1 MSKRI
6 ILILITRLF
15 DTLNVSLKYKILKR
29 YKMKVVIYARVSTNS
44 QDYKR
49 QTEELLEFSQTQ
61 NYEVVK
67 IFEEKISGGK
77 TNEKRPQLMN
87 MIHFIKTNKMNKV
100 LCWELSRLGR
110 NTIEVLKTI
119 QLLNEN
125 CISLYIKNHN
135 IETLNDKCEV
145 NPMSQFLIQILTSVS
160 EMEKTQIRQRIK
172 SGYDSFRKNGGKVG
186 RKKGFKKD
194 TETLLTEHKDVVK
207 LLKQG
212 YSVRKTMKLT
222 DKSSGTVQKIRMLL
236 NLSNT

>member
-1 MSKRI
+1 
-6 ILILITRLF
+6 
-15 DTLNVSLKYKILKR
+15 
-29 YKMKVVIYARVSTNS
+29 MKVVIYSRVSTNS

-49 QTEELLEFSQTQ
+49 QTEELLEFSKIM
-61 NYEVVK
+61 NYEVEA

-77 TNEKRPQLMN
+77 TNEERTELMK
-87 MIHFIKTNKMNKV
+87 MINFVKTNKIDKV
-100 LCWELSRLGR
+100 LCWELSRIGR

-119 QLLNEN
+119 QLLNDN

-135 IETLNDKCEV
+135 IETLNDKCEI

-172 SGYDSFRKNGGKVG
+172 SGYESYRKNGGKVG
-186 RKKGFKKD
+186 RKEGFKKD
-194 TETLLTEHKDVVK
+194 NETLLTEHKDVVK

-222 DKSSGTVQKIRMLL
+222 DKSSGTIQKIKKII
-236 NLSNT
+236 S

>member
-1 MSKRI
+1 
-6 ILILITRLF
+6 
-15 DTLNVSLKYKILKR
+15 
-29 YKMKVVIYARVSTNS
+29 MKVVIYSRVSTNS

-49 QTEELLEFSQTQ
+49 QTEELLDFSKTM
-61 NYEVVK
+61 NYEVVS

-77 TNEKRPQLMN
+77 TNEERPELMK
-87 MIHFIKTNKMNKV
+87 MINFVKTNKIDKV
-100 LCWELSRLGR
+100 LCWELSRIGR
-110 NTIEVLKTI
+110 NTIQVLKTI

-135 IETLNDKCEV
+135 IETLNDKCEI

-172 SGYDSFRKNGGKVG
+172 SGYESFRKNGGKVG
-186 RKKGFKKD
+186 RKEGFKKD
-194 TETLLTEHKDVVK
+194 NETLLTEHKDVVK

-222 DKSSGTVQKIRMLL
+222 DKSSGTIQKIKKIII
-236 NLSNT
+236 

>member
-1 MSKRI
+1 MI
-6 ILILITRLF
+6 Q
-15 DTLNVSLKYKILKR
+15 
-29 YKMKVVIYARVSTNS
+29 MKVVIYSRVSTNS

-49 QTEELLEFSQTQ
+49 QTEELLEFSNKM
-61 NYEVVK
+61 NYEVVST
-67 IFEEKISGGK
+67 FEEKISGGK
-77 TNEKRPQLMN
+77 TNEERPELMKTIN
-87 MIHFIKTNKMNKV
+87 FVKTNKIDKV
-100 LCWELSRLGR
+100 LCWELSRIGR

-135 IETLNDKCEV
+135 IETLNDKCEI

-172 SGYDSFRKNGGKVG
+172 SGYESYRKNGGKVG
-186 RKKGFKKD
+186 RKEGFKKD

-222 DKSSGTVQKIRMLL
+222 DKSSGTIQKIKKLI
-236 NLSNT
+236 SE

>member
-1 MSKRI
+1 
-6 ILILITRLF
+6 
-15 DTLNVSLKYKILKR
+15 
-29 YKMKVVIYARVSTNS
+29 MKVVIYSRVSTNS

-49 QTEELLEFSQTQ
+49 QTEELLEFSKNM
-61 NYEVVK
+61 NYEVVS

-77 TNEKRPQLMN
+77 TNEERPELMK
-87 MIHFIKTNKMNKV
+87 MINFVKTNKIDKV
-100 LCWELSRLGR
+100 LCWELSRIGR

-135 IETLNDKCEV
+135 IETLNDKCEI

-172 SGYDSFRKNGGKVG
+172 SGYESYRKNGGKVG
-186 RKKGFKKD
+186 RKEGFKKD

-222 DKSSGTVQKIRMLL
+222 DKSSGTIQKIKKLI
-236 NLSNT
+236 S

>member
-1 MSKRI
+1 
-6 ILILITRLF
+6 
-15 DTLNVSLKYKILKR
+15 
-29 YKMKVVIYARVSTNS
+29 MKVVIQARVSTNS

-49 QTEELLEFSQTQ
+49 QIEELLDYSKMM
-61 NYEVVK
+61 NYEVVA

-77 TNEKRPQLMN
+77 INEERPELIK
-87 MIHFIKTNKMNKV
+87 MINFIKSNKIDKV
-100 LCWELSRLGR
+100 LCWELSRIGR

-119 QLLNEN
+119 QLLNDN

-135 IETLNDKCEV
+135 IETLNDKCEI

-172 SGYDSFRKNGGKVG
+172 SGYESYRKNGGKVG
-186 RKKGFKKD
+186 RKEGFKKD
-194 TETLLTEHKDVVK
+194 NETLLAEHRDVVK

-222 DKSSGTVQKIRMLL
+222 DKSSGTIQKIKKIISEL
-236 NLSNT
+236 